1 MTPKCFIKELSYEM
15 RSSEAHAPAVST
27 IEGGRRAEQALPPQ
41 LLNLFELSNL
51 ESQGV
56 AVQWPHGL
64 DTASAHAII
73 FDFFSPMI
81 IREHVEDIP
90 SAPAANPEEAIS
102 SSQSLSDS
110 QRATLSDLLSLSD
123 SGETV
128 IWPEGITAEV
138 ARQLIG

>member
-1 MTPKCFIKELSYEM
+1 
-15 RSSEAHAPAVST
+15 
-27 IEGGRRAEQALPPQ
+27 
-41 LLNLFELSNL
+41 
-51 ESQGV
+51 
-56 AVQWPHGL
+56 
-64 DTASAHAII
+64 
-73 FDFFSPMI
+73 MI

-90 SAPAANPEEAIS
+90 SAPAANTEEAIS